1 MRIGQILVAA
11 GLAALLVLP
20 AGAEDKKGAGL
31 LDKTMKTLDGK
42 PVNLAEKYK
51 GKVLLVVNVA
61 SKCGATPQYEQLQDL
76 QEKYK
81 GKDFAVI
88 GFPCNQFG
96 AQEPGSAA
104 EIQEFCKANY
114 GVTFDLFEKIDV
126 NGPQAAPLY
135 QELTA
140 VDAAPKGS
148 GPIGWNFEKFVIGK
162 DGKVVGRFATRTKP
176 DAKEVVQAIDT
187 ALAK

>member
-20 AGAEDKKGAGL
+20 AGAEDKKDAGL

-104 EIQEFCKANY
+104 DIQEFCKSNY

-126 NGPQAAPLY
+126 NGPKAAPLY

-176 DAKEVVQAIDT
+176 DAKEVVETIDM